1 MLRESVLAAH
11 RSARQTRGRRRS
23 RYARPTSLRE
33 YHLSVAIPLYLR
45 QQRTKHVHQTTSPV
59 VLRCPLV
66 RQLLAPEA
74 NVSRFAH
81 RASFSPAEIHE
92 HGSSPS
98 PPASSTA
105 IPTPPSNRVQV
116 GTGSH
121 RLKTQAPPIYC
132 AFVRLHLLF
141 SVHFCTR
148 FLLLASCFSLLASR
162 FLLLAFCFLHS
173 QARKP
178 TDTFDYCPSTRCKKT
193 TRCNTS
199 FCGFVEGDTEAP
211 RGAVLW
217 RHTEAPRGAVLW
229 RHQRARVLEQE
240 EDTEMR
246 PRSEVAGREGQR
258 GAQGVRG
265 IEFV

>member
-11 RSARQTRGRRRS
+11 RSARQARGRRRS

-74 NVSRFAH
+74 NVSRFAR

-148 FLLLASCFSLLASR
+148 FLLLTSCFSLLASC
-162 FLLLAFCFLHS
+162 FLLFALAGP
-173 QARKP
+173 QA
-178 TDTFDYCPSTRCKKT
+178 D
-193 TRCNTS
+193 
-199 FCGFVEGDTEAP
+199 
-211 RGAVLW
+211 
-217 RHTEAPRGAVLW
+217 RH
-229 RHQRARVLEQE
+229 
-240 EDTEMR
+240 
-246 PRSEVAGREGQR
+246 
-258 GAQGVRG
+258 
-265 IEFV
+265 F